1 MDWSAIGAI
10 GEIVGG
16 LGVIIT
22 LLYLSS
28 QIRQNNRQIQGNAIG
43 TLAELTYGLTADI
56 REDTGLFRI
65 AARGAVDWES
75 NSPDDQNRLHILN
88 FQEMQILE
96 TAFHLWQQQAIPE
109 NLYLAREEYMLR
121 RLSEPGTQYWWENHE
136 CGQKDEGLPFRRW
149 KKFPGRSHNRW
160 HENDCQHN
168 QPRYSDFFNPLNSL
182 HTKPDVVITGQ
193 KYQTYHGSLH

>member
-1 MDWSAIGAI
+1 MDWNAIGAI

-28 QIRQNNRQIQGNAIG
+28 QIRQSNRQIRGNAIG
-43 TLAELTYGLTADI
+43 TLAGLTYGLTADI
-56 REDTGLFRI
+56 REDPSLFRI
-65 AARGAVDWES
+65 AALGAEDWNS
-75 NSPDDQNRLHILN
+75 NSPDDQNRLHLLN

-121 RLSEPGTQYWWENHE
+121 RLSEAGTHYWWENFSANLAPE
-136 CGQKDEGLPFRRW
+136 FVDRINLRLETVGELPGAIKSVPW
-149 KKFPGRSHNRW
+149 SVG
-160 HENDCQHN
+160 
-168 QPRYSDFFNPLNSL
+168 
-182 HTKPDVVITGQ
+182 VIDG
-193 KYQTYHGSLH
+193 KGD